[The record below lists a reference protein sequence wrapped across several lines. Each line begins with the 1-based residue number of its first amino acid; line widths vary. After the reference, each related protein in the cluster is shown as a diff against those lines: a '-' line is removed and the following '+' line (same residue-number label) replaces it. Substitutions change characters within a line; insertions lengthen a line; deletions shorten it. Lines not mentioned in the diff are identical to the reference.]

1 MPLNINLQQILLHAL
16 NFVILFGAMYFLLY
30 KPVKSFMD
38 SRKAHYEK
46 MDEDA
51 KAVLAEAEKTKAG
64 YEAQLKSADEE
75 IARRQREAN
84 EALQHAVD
92 ERRAQAEQQAG
103 EIVRKAREDAAREHE
118 RVMEQAKGEI
128 SGRRSARTMSERT
141 EHLEAVLLSA
151 VRPSQEQEKR
161 FLAFLA
167 EKYGEGTTITWQ
179 KSDDYPDG
187 FRLEVG
193 AEVYDWSAG
202 GRLSQFKD
210 ALEKLAATQGDV
222 IPLLKE
228 TVLSWTPQAMAQE
241 VGTVLTVGDGI
252 ARVDGLEGA
261 AYGEVLL
268 FDGGVRGMVQDL
280 SEDSVGCIL
289 FDDDASVCAGST
301 VRRTGRTAG
310 VPVGEGFLGRVVN
323 ALGVPIDGG
332 GDIRADGY
340 RAVESPA
347 PGIIDR
353 QSVDTPLETGILT
366 VDSMFPIGR
375 GQRELII
382 GDRQT
387 GKTAIALDTI
397 VNQKGKD
404 VICIYVAIG
413 QKASSVAQ
421 LKKTLET
428 HGAMDYT
435 IIVNATASDPA
446 PLQYI
451 APYAGCAMGEYF
463 MNKGRDVLIVYD
475 DLSKHAIAYRAMS
488 LLLERSPGR
497 EAYPGDVFYLHSRLL
512 ERAAHLS
519 GEKGGGSITAL
530 PIIETQSGD
539 VSAYIPTN
547 VISITDGQL
556 ILETRLF
563 FSGQR
568 PAVNVGLSVSRVG
581 GDAQTKAMKKAAKTI
596 RLDLSQYREM
606 ESFTQFASDLDEST
620 AKLLSYG
627 QGLMRMLRQKQF
639 HPYKQYEQVILL
651 VAGLNHVFQEI
662 VPEQLDAFIPALLQ
676 HFGETQGALCNAI
689 EQTGQLSDDQQSQII
704 ECAKEFVQSYFSK

>member
-46 MDEDA
+46 MDEDT
-51 KAVLAEAEKTKAG
+51 KAMLAEAEKTKAG

-75 IARRQREAN
+75 IARRKREAN

-128 SGRRSARTMSERT
+128 SELMSAAAEKLVLSSTSDAYDKFLTRRRSARTMAERT

-167 EKYGEGTTITWQ
+167 EKYGEGTTLTWQ

-375 GQRELII
+375 GQRELIH
-382 GDRQT
+382 R
-387 GKTAIALDTI
+387 
-397 VNQKGKD
+397 
-404 VICIYVAIG
+404 
-413 QKASSVAQ
+413 
-421 LKKTLET
+421 
-428 HGAMDYT
+428 
-435 IIVNATASDPA
+435 
-446 PLQYI
+446 
-451 APYAGCAMGEYF
+451 
-463 MNKGRDVLIVYD
+463 
-475 DLSKHAIAYRAMS
+475 
-488 LLLERSPGR
+488 
-497 EAYPGDVFYLHSRLL
+497 
-512 ERAAHLS
+512 
-519 GEKGGGSITAL
+519 
-530 PIIETQSGD
+530 
-539 VSAYIPTN
+539 
-547 VISITDGQL
+547 
-556 ILETRLF
+556 
-563 FSGQR
+563 
-568 PAVNVGLSVSRVG
+568 
-581 GDAQTKAMKKAAKTI
+581 
-596 RLDLSQYREM
+596 
-606 ESFTQFASDLDEST
+606 
-620 AKLLSYG
+620 
-627 QGLMRMLRQKQF
+627 
-639 HPYKQYEQVILL
+639 
-651 VAGLNHVFQEI
+651 
-662 VPEQLDAFIPALLQ
+662 
-676 HFGETQGALCNAI
+676 
-689 EQTGQLSDDQQSQII
+689 
-704 ECAKEFVQSYFSK
+704 